1 MNTHHLTI
9 PMFPLNMVL
18 LPGETTKLHIF
29 EERYKQLVNECF
41 DNDASFG
48 IPFFDKGKVLNYG
61 SEVKIK
67 RILKKYPNGEM
78 DILIEGVGVFKM
90 LEYSKKLTPKLYGA
104 GVIEPVN
111 NNQKIALNSL
121 QDALVNYYGNI
132 QNKFVDY
139 ETVNQMRVYNV
150 AATLQLTHQEKYQL
164 LCSKNPQFLLLNQ
177 VKFITHV
184 INVEHL
190 LRDGFINN

>member
-1 MNTHHLTI
+1 
-9 PMFPLNMVL
+9 
-18 LPGETTKLHIF
+18 
-29 EERYKQLVNECF
+29 
-41 DNDASFG
+41 
-48 IPFFDKGKVLNYG
+48 
-61 SEVKIK
+61 
-67 RILKKYPNGEM
+67 M

-90 LEYSKKLTPKLYGA
+90 LEYSRKLTPKLYGA
-104 GVIEPVN
+104 GVIEPIN
-111 NNQKIALNSL
+111 NNQKIALNAL

-139 ETVNQMRVYNV
+139 ETVSQMRVYNV

-184 INVEHL
+184 INVEQL